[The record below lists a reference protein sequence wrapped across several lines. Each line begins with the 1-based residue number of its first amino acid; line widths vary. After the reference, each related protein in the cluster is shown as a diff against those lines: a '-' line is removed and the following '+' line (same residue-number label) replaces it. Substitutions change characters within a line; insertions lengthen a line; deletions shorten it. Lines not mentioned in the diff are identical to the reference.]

1 MKPFLLEKKEDFYN
15 VNEEFITFKIGEN
28 LINNTNKENI
38 NLYYRKKFLS
48 YRTCLPELK
57 FNIEGVKFT
66 KLRANATK
74 IAQSLNWNRDEM
86 KYDMNSTIISEI
98 LMLFFQNLKM
108 KNKEVLKLLD
118 AFIKK
123 VKEKFSDKIDLY
135 NCDLII
141 VPKIIKTEE
150 KGKEKQDPKK
160 KFKLFN
166 KKDKIEFEFYLNG
179 VKNKNVYVYND
190 DNKGL
195 NKKNFIKGLEALRQF
210 INDNVMN

>member
-1 MKPFLLEKKEDFYN
+1 MLENKEDFYKK
-15 VNEEFITFKIGEN
+15 NEEFISFKIGEN
-28 LINNTNKENI
+28 LINNNNKENI
-38 NLYYRKKFLS
+38 CLYYKKKILS

-57 FNIEGVKFT
+57 LNIEGVKFT

-86 KYDMNSTIISEI
+86 IFDMNTTIISEI
-98 LMLFFQNLKM
+98 LVLFFQNLKM

-118 AFIKK
+118 SFIKK

-141 VPKIIKTEE
+141 IPKIIKTEE
-150 KGKEKQDPKK
+150 KEKEKQDPKR

-166 KKDKIEFEFYLNG
+166 KKDKIEFEFYING
-179 VKNKNVYVYND
+179 VKNKNVYIYNKE
-190 DNKGL
+190 NKDK
-195 NKKNFIKGLEALRQF
+195 NKQNFIKGLEALRPF